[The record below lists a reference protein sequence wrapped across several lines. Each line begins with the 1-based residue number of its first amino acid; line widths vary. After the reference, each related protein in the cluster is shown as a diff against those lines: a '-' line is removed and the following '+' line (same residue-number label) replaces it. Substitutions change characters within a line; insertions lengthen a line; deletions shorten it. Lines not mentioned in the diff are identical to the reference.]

1 MILPVPP
8 LLRYGKYCGLLYSG
22 CPGEKP
28 CDGLDACCM
37 KHDSCVQSKNSEFVL
52 PFSNPNIIIGF

>member
-1 MILPVPP
+1 

-37 KHDSCVQSKNSEFVL
+37 KHDQCVTVKNSEFSL
-52 PFSNPNIIIGF
+52 HKIYLLN